1 MLLWI
6 HLTDAFNDKL
16 FGGLLCLILNPLV
29 VLLAQLRKSFQSINI
44 LRVLIS
50 VLRQL
55 QTISP
60 ASLVKIAEHLL
71 LALILS
77 VVDSNGVVS
86 LIQAT
91 MLGNQTW
98 SGQMTDV
105 RGRLSWLKTS
115 HGHFSW
121 NRSEGIDHDLA
132 FDRLDG
138 VDDYG
143 YGSLVEL
150 FLVHLCGD
158 IGTGEPAA
166 ETWMGM
172 VPSDDILIAT
182 DLLHHVHELLLIDWV
197 NRLDGDCRSHLRHR
211 EDIDDS
217 DGVVVDDLAH
227 HEAHDFERHTS
238 SAMLHHLQQRER
250 RDVDLLRCVVHF
262 AIHAGLGHLSHA
274 HALHHHQSLHVH
286 LPSFLFSCFF

>member
-86 LIQAT
+86 LIEAT
-91 MLGNQTW
+91 MLSNQTW
-98 SGQMTDV
+98 SGQMTNV
-105 RGRLSWLKTS
+105 
-115 HGHFSW
+115 
-121 NRSEGIDHDLA
+121 
-132 FDRLDG
+132 
-138 VDDYG
+138 
-143 YGSLVEL
+143 
-150 FLVHLCGD
+150 
-158 IGTGEPAA
+158 
-166 ETWMGM
+166 
-172 VPSDDILIAT
+172 
-182 DLLHHVHELLLIDWV
+182 
-197 NRLDGDCRSHLRHR
+197 
-211 EDIDDS
+211 
-217 DGVVVDDLAH
+217 
-227 HEAHDFERHTS
+227 
-238 SAMLHHLQQRER
+238 
-250 RDVDLLRCVVHF
+250 
-262 AIHAGLGHLSHA
+262 
-274 HALHHHQSLHVH
+274 
-286 LPSFLFSCFF
+286 